1 MHLVRTAATILALA
15 LCSGGAA
22 ASSAGPASYCGMAAR
37 TLERAAWADD
47 DRYQDGLQFERSGD
61 VRAALKAYRNAAENG
76 NGLASR
82 KLGDIYG
89 TGRGP
94 VERDYET
101 SLRWYQLTQ
110 HDCLSVPKP
119 FIYTGIRR

>member
-1 MHLVRTAATILALA
+1 MHVVRTAAAILALA
-15 LCSGGAA
+15 LSSGAA
-22 ASSAGPASYCGMAAR
+22 TASSVESESYCGMAER

-47 DRYQDGLQFERSGD
+47 DRYQDGLQFERNGD
-61 VRAALKAYRNAAENG
+61 LRAALKAYRNAAENG
-76 NGLASR
+76 NGLAFR

-89 TGRGP
+89 TGKGP

-101 SLRWYQLTQ
+101 SLKWYHLTQ
-110 HDCLSVPKP
+110 HECLPVPKP